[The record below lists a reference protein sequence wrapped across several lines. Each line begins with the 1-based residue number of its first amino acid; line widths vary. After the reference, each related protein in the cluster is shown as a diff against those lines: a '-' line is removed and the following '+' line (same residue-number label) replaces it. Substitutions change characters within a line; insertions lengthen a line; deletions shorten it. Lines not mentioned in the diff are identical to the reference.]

1 MPTRSPPRRREAHAL
16 ERAVDAVVRLAIACG
31 RVDVEVLGAREVRVE
46 AGLLDDRPDA
56 GEGGGAAAREVVAE
70 QADVPGRRLREAE
83 EHADE
88 RRLARA
94 VRPEEPERVPAR
106 DLEVDRLEG
115 RPLTEALAEPV
126 GLDGEGGGHGETFA
140 VAGRAVVGR
149 RDRPTGVSHT
159 FG

>member
-1 MPTRSPPRRREAHAL
+1 MIAPTR
-16 ERAVDAVVRLAIACG
+16 
-31 RVDVEVLGAREVRVE
+31 AR
-46 AGLLDDRPDA
+46 
-56 GEGGGAAAREVVAE
+56 AAAREVVAE
-70 QADVPGRRLREAE
+70 QPDVPGRRFREAE

-106 DLEVDRLEG
+106 DLEVDRLEC

-126 GLDGEGGGHGETFA
+126 GLDGEGGCHGMTF
-140 VAGRAVVGR
+140 VAGRRAVVGR
-149 RDRPTGVSHT
+149 RDRPAGISHP